1 MAIPSLDI
9 IIVRRSINPQPW
21 THALQVSFTEKI
33 MDAVVVP

>member
-1 MAIPSLDI
+1 M

-21 THALQVSFTEKI
+21 SHSLVRSFTQKI